1 MLFRENC
8 CTFGNQSKLNPFKLG
23 MKRIRHSTF
32 TFMKQLCSFSLWW
45 NIFIKEIPT
54 KLIFEIFSWI
64 KRYHNNGAFQQNF
77 SISVWRDLCQLSVW
91 SICGYCYYQRADWEL
106 SSVRYNLPAHCLAL
120 LLILI
125 PANQKLWCH
134 AFLCLSTNFRW
145 LTKDLYYHT
154 PDRHMLFKLKKKRSW
169 KTKAFLNDL
178 DIPETSDLRKKDI
191 EEKVV
196 LELWVILENVRMGPL
211 PKMSN
216 LWLGKSWQL
225 YVMLSVF
232 WAVIKCRSCSDT
244 FSWVSLL

>member
-1 MLFRENC
+1 M
-8 CTFGNQSKLNPFKLG
+8 
-23 MKRIRHSTF
+23 
-32 TFMKQLCSFSLWW
+32 
-45 NIFIKEIPT
+45 
-54 KLIFEIFSWI
+54 
-64 KRYHNNGAFQQNF
+64 
-77 SISVWRDLCQLSVW
+77 
-91 SICGYCYYQRADWEL
+91 
-106 SSVRYNLPAHCLAL
+106 RYNIPAHCLAL

-196 LELWVILENVRMGPL
+196 LELWVILENFRMGPL

-216 LWLGKSWQL
+216 LWLGKSWQV
-225 YVMLSVF
+225 YVMLCYQFFGLSSSVGHV
-232 WAVIKCRSCSDT
+232 VIHLAGYHCCNPQWYATTNIQLTQEITS
-244 FSWVSLL
+244 FIA

>member
-8 CTFGNQSKLNPFKLG
+8 CTFGKQSKLNPFKLG

-91 SICGYCYYQRADWEL
+91 SICGYCYYQRAVWEL
-106 SSVRYNLPAHCLAL
+106 SSVRYNIPAHCLAL

-125 PANQKLWCH
+125 PANQKLWFH

-154 PDRHMLFKLKKKRSW
+154 PDRHMLFKLKKK
-169 KTKAFLNDL
+169 T
-178 DIPETSDLRKKDI
+178 
-191 EEKVV
+191 V
-196 LELWVILENVRMGPL
+196 LENKSFFEW
-211 PKMSN
+211 SWYSWN
-216 LWLGKSWQL
+216 LWFEKEGYWGGGCVRTLSHFGKFQNGSSTKNVKPLTWKKLAIICYVISFLGCHQ
-225 YVMLSVF
+225 V
-232 WAVIKCRSCSDT
+232 
-244 FSWVSLL
+244 